1 MTPKAGTLTKLYYST
16 NATPSTNDLT
26 HVMYTEEIPE
36 LEEAPDA
43 VTYQTVDMEEE
54 YSEQGT
60 KKATQP
66 AISILY
72 TKSQHSSLKT
82 LADSKAIVYWFV
94 KYPDTTCGENEE
106 PLVKRFT
113 GSCALTGQ
121 AITSGDM
128 IKDTLTLYRNSA
140 IEEFEGFPTANS
152 NNG

>member
-1 MTPKAGTLTKLYYST
+1 MLPKSGTLTKLYYSEK
-16 NATPSTNDLT
+16 AIPSEADLT

-36 LEEAPDA
+36 LEEAPEA
-43 VTYQTVDMEEE
+43 VTFQTVDMAEE

-60 KKATQP
+60 KKSTQP
-66 AISILY
+66 AVPVLY
-72 TKSQHSSLKT
+72 TRAQHKSLKA
-82 LADSKAIVYWFV
+82 LADSKKVVYWFV
-94 KYPDTTCGENEE
+94 KYPETTCAEGEE

-140 IEEFEGFPTANS
+140 IEEFDGMPTATE
-152 NNG
+152 

>member
-1 MTPKAGTLTKLYYST
+1 MTPKAGTLTKLYYSEK
-16 NATPSTNDLT
+16 AVPSEADLN
-26 HVMYTEEIPE
+26 HVLYTEEIPE

-72 TKSQHSSLKT
+72 TKAQHKSLKA
-82 LADSKAIVYWFV
+82 LADSKKIVNWFV
-94 KYPDTTCGENEE
+94 KYPDTTCADGEE

-121 AITSGDM
+121 AITSGDK

-140 IEEFEGFPTANS
+140 IEEFDGMPKA
-152 NNG
+152 

>member
-1 MTPKAGTLTKLYYST
+1 MTPKAGTLTKLYYSEKAVPT
-16 NATPSTNDLT
+16 EQDLT

-36 LEEAPDA
+36 LEEAPEA

-60 KKATQP
+60 KKSTQP

-72 TKSQHSSLKT
+72 TRSQHKALKT
-82 LADSKAIVYWFV
+82 LADSKKIVHWFV
-94 KYPDTTCGENEE
+94 KYPDTTCGDGEQ

-140 IEEFEGFPTANS
+140 IEEFDGMPTK
-152 NNG
+152 

>member
-1 MTPKAGTLTKLYYST
+1 MLPKSGTLTKLYYSEK
-16 NATPSTNDLT
+16 AIPSEADLT

-36 LEEAPDA
+36 LEEAPEA
-43 VTYQTVDMEEE
+43 VTFQTVDMAEE

-60 KKATQP
+60 KKSTQP
-66 AISILY
+66 AVPVLY
-72 TKSQHSSLKT
+72 TRAQHKSLKV
-82 LADSKAIVYWFV
+82 LADSKKVVYWFV
-94 KYPDTTCGENEE
+94 KYPETTCAEGEE

-140 IEEFEGFPTANS
+140 IEEFDGMPTAAE
-152 NNG
+152 

>member
-1 MTPKAGTLTKLYYST
+1 MLPKSGTLTKLYYSEK
-16 NATPSTNDLT
+16 AVPSEADLT

-36 LEEAPDA
+36 LEEAPEA
-43 VTYQTVDMEEE
+43 VTFQTVDMAEE

-60 KKATQP
+60 KKSTQP
-66 AISILY
+66 AVPVLY
-72 TKSQHSSLKT
+72 TRAQHKSLKA
-82 LADSKAIVYWFV
+82 LADSKKVVYWFV
-94 KYPDTTCGENEE
+94 KYPETTCAEGEE

-140 IEEFEGFPTANS
+140 IEEFDGMPTATE
-152 NNG
+152 

>member
-1 MTPKAGTLTKLYYST
+1 MTPKAGTLTKLYYSEK
-16 NATPSTNDLT
+16 AVPSEADLN
-26 HVMYTEEIPE
+26 HVLYTEEIPE

-72 TKSQHSSLKT
+72 TRAQHKSLKA
-82 LADSKAIVYWFV
+82 LADSKKIVNWFV
-94 KYPDTTCGENEE
+94 KYPDTTCADGEE

-140 IEEFEGFPTANS
+140 IEELDGMPKA
-152 NNG
+152 